1 MALRPG
7 PAPVGRDR
15 EGTPLLEISVRRS
28 AVDAAPRS
36 FITVASL
43 ILCALIAATAVQA
56 PSTDSRPAISVLIH
70 EADPASR
77 LAEDLVHAIG
87 GNVTRPLPLIGGF
100 AASVPDDRLSMLA
113 ADDAIIELSVDSRIQ
128 MASSG
133 TDAYDALDPN
143 LAWRKA
149 IRLGQLPAGIDGSG
163 VTVAVIDTGVAHH
176 EDLGDRVL
184 ARVDFTPGGAGD
196 DQFGHGTHL
205 AGVIAGDGTA
215 SSGKW
220 RGVAP
225 AAQLVSVKVAGAD
238 GSTDVSVVIAAL
250 QWVVSHR
257 DQFHIRVLNLSF
269 GTDSIQP
276 YALDPLDAAVERA
289 WAAGITV
296 IVSAGNRGPGLGTI
310 AKPGDDPYVITV
322 GAADLNQTPERWDDE
337 VASFS
342 SRGPTQDGFEKPDLV
357 APGTTIVATRD
368 MGSAVDQLHPE
379 AIMDDR
385 YFKGTGT
392 SQSGAIASGVAA
404 LMYEANPHLSPNRVK
419 GILTGTAF
427 KTAAYRVGGGDGLID
442 ATGAVLAATS
452 DVANPNA
459 GLIRSTGLGTLE
471 GSRGRFH
478 VETDLDRD
486 GQPDLVEGETD
497 VLGDPWDSN
506 SWSSTSWSSNSW
518 SSTSW
523 SSLIG
528 ENDGWSSTSWS
539 STSWSGMSWSSTSWS
554 SNSWSS
560 TSWSST
566 TWSSTS
572 WSSTSWS
579 SNSWSSVAW
588 S

>member
-1 MALRPG
+1 L
-7 PAPVGRDR
+7 VG
-15 EGTPLLEISVRRS
+15 ISTKRS
-28 AVDAAPRS
+28 AVGAAPAR
-36 FITVASL
+36 FTAVAGL
-43 ILCALIAATAVQA
+43 ILCALLATTLVQP
-56 PSTDSRPAISVLIH
+56 PSTPSGTADLSVLVH
-70 EADPASR
+70 ETDTASS

-87 GNVTRPLPLIGGF
+87 GRVTRPLPLIGGF

-113 ADDAIIELSVDSRIQ
+113 ADPAITELSVDGRIE

-149 IRLGQLPAGIDGSG
+149 IRLGQVPDGIDGSG
-163 VTVAVIDTGVAHH
+163 VTVAMIDTGVAHH
-176 EDLGDRVL
+176 QDLDGRVV

-196 DQFGHGTHL
+196 DRFGHGTHL
-205 AGVIAGDGTA
+205 AGVIAGDGA
-215 SSGKW
+215 GSLGKW

-225 AAQLVSVKVAGAD
+225 GARLVSVKVAGPD

-250 QWVVSHR
+250 QWVVTHR
-257 DQFHIRVLNLSF
+257 DEYGIRVLNLSF

-276 YALDPLDAAVERA
+276 YAIDPLDAAVERA
-289 WAAGITV
+289 WAAGIAV
-296 IVSAGNRGPGLGTI
+296 VVSAGNRGPGPGTV

-322 GAADLNQTPERWDDE
+322 GAADLKQTPDRWDDQ
-337 VASFS
+337 VAPFS

-368 MGSAVDQLHPE
+368 AGSAVDQLHPN
-379 AIMDDR
+379 AVVDDS

-392 SQSGAIASGVAA
+392 SQAGAVVSGVAA
-404 LMYEANPHLSPNRVK
+404 LMYQVNPNLTPNRVK

-427 KTAAYRVGGGDGLID
+427 RTAAYRVGGGDGLVD

-452 DVANPNA
+452 VVANPNA
-459 GLIRSTGLGTLE
+459 GLVWSTGLGTIE

-478 VETDLDRD
+478 VETDLDGD
-486 GQPDLVEGETD
+486 GRPDLIRGEVD
-497 VLGDPWDSN
+497 VLGDPWDST
-506 SWSSTSWSSNSW
+506 SWSSTSWSSSSW
-518 SSTSW
+518 SSNSW
-523 SSLIG
+523 SSLIA
-528 ENDGWSSTSWS
+528 ENGGWSSTSWS
-539 STSWSGMSWSSTSWS
+539 STSWSGMAWSSTSWSSDGWGSTSWS

-560 TSWSST
+560 N
-566 TWSSTS
+566 S